1 MPSGARVK
9 TKTVARRRS
18 SADAPARCRSA
29 GFQRGGRPQQEKRKA
44 AIAGREMQL
53 LAQFQIEL
61 VDHPGDG
68 GWRARTQR
76 LGKSPQGL
84 FAVRRF
90 DQDETRRI
98 KAESV
103 EAMAANAAMWAPR
116 VARHHQDDRISARQ
130 ARQNRHDEAE
140 GGGNGA
146 FAVGHDFMQ
155 RAGSEAAM
163 RQAGIK
169 RGKPE
174 WQGLA

>member
-1 MPSGARVK
+1 
-9 TKTVARRRS
+9 
-18 SADAPARCRSA
+18 
-29 GFQRGGRPQQEKRKA
+29 
-44 AIAGREMQL
+44 MQL

-61 VDHPGDG
+61 IDHPGDG
-68 GWRARTQR
+68 GRRARTQR

-84 FAVRRF
+84 FAVRRL

-98 KAESV
+98 KTEIV
-103 EAMAANAAMWAPR
+103 EAMAVNEAILASR

-155 RAGSEAAM
+155 RASSEAAV
-163 RQAGIK
+163 RQVGIK

>member
-1 MPSGARVK
+1 MHAEA
-9 TKTVARRRS
+9 VARGFRR
-18 SADAPARCRSA
+18 ANAPARCRGA
-29 GFQRGGRPQQEKRKA
+29 CFQKRRRPQQQKRQP
-44 AIAGREMQL
+44 AIFRREMQF

-84 FAVRRF
+84 FAVRRL

-140 GGGNGA
+140 GGGKGA
-146 FAVGHDFMQ
+146 LAVGHDFMQ
-155 RAGSEAAM
+155 RAGSEATM

-174 WQGLA
+174 WQSLA